1 VESKCAWAGDACLG
15 MLVWTPAWRV
25 CFIGGMKY
33 CNEMGMG
40 EDVQLPISRLSY
52 AGALTFQSAT
62 ECIRD
67 NLTQTFRP

>member
-1 VESKCAWAGDACLG
+1 VPGLEMHAWGCWCGPLHG
-15 MLVWTPAWRV
+15 VYV
-25 CFIGGMKY
+25 GGMKY